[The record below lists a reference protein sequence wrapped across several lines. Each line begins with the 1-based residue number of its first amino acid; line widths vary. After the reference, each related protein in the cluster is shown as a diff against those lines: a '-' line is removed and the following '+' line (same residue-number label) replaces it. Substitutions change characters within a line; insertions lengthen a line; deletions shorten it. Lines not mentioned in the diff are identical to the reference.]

1 MPFQKTV
8 SPAHRGNGG
17 EAQDSDQLRQAISS
31 LRSIPLVRLQYLAG
45 RLHALGPRPTYEL
58 LRELAAGAD
67 LLNRLEVYARLDP
80 DMVRAL
86 GADVLSIDYLYLVDG
101 DAP

>member
-1 MPFQKTV
+1 MKIRKTV

-17 EAQDSDQLRQAISS
+17 EARDRDQLRQAISTP
-31 LRSIPLVRLQYLAG
+31 RSIPLVRLQYLAA

-58 LRELAAGAD
+58 LRELATGED
-67 LLNRLEVYARLDP
+67 LCDRLEVYARLDP

-86 GADVLSIDYLYLVDG
+86 GADVLSIDYFYLING

>member
-1 MPFQKTV
+1 MQIRNPV

-17 EAQDSDQLRQAISS
+17 EARDSDQLRQAIDFP
-31 LRSIPLVRLQYLAG
+31 RSIPLVRLQYLAA

-86 GADVLSIDYLYLVDG
+86 GADVLSIDYFYLING
-101 DAP
+101 AAP